1 MASHGTCMGT
11 EAPIAQTR
19 FPMTWVIGLC
29 TRSGSRRPIGC
40 IGRRVDGMRLI
51 RRVASSGFTSI
62 CSTHDLIAEAL
73 DDVHVFISHL

>member
-1 MASHGTCMGT
+1 MGT
-11 EAPIAQTR
+11 DELVDQMR
-19 FPMTWVIGLC
+19 FPMRWVIGLC

-51 RRVASSGFTSI
+51 RRVANSGLTSI